1 MAAKNRDKLRQMAE
15 KNDILFRDRACPQC
29 GSRLAVCLKPQ
40 GTDAFPYL
48 NLGDPQ
54 AETAYYCPICRTY
67 HSTDGTFSPY
77 AQPPSS
83 PFAGDGKRYP
93 FTRAFVRDRVSRVL
107 FIQGIGA
114 LCVLPLLIHMLRA
127 TLQDFSLFNWAGTL
141 FCAMALFVLLYFFS
155 YYFRLLG
162 VCRRSFFELG
172 EKGVIFCDG
181 IASHYMPWEDFRLAE
196 AIPGQDGTEESYIF
210 DTATRSFVLN
220 QNLENHKEA
229 ALRIARRLRDTDV
242 PMNPRLL
249 HLVY

>member
-1 MAAKNRDKLRQMAE
+1 M
-15 KNDILFRDRACPQC
+15 
-29 GSRLAVCLKPQ
+29 
-40 GTDAFPYL
+40 
-48 NLGDPQ
+48 
-54 AETAYYCPICRTY
+54 
-67 HSTDGTFSPY
+67 
-77 AQPPSS
+77 
-83 PFAGDGKRYP
+83 
-93 FTRAFVRDRVSRVL
+93 L

-229 ALRIARRLRDTDV
+229 ALRIAHRLRDTDV

-249 HLVY
+249 HLIY

>member
-1 MAAKNRDKLRQMAE
+1 
-15 KNDILFRDRACPQC
+15 
-29 GSRLAVCLKPQ
+29 
-40 GTDAFPYL
+40 
-48 NLGDPQ
+48 
-54 AETAYYCPICRTY
+54 
-67 HSTDGTFSPY
+67 
-77 AQPPSS
+77 
-83 PFAGDGKRYP
+83 
-93 FTRAFVRDRVSRVL
+93 
-107 FIQGIGA
+107 
-114 LCVLPLLIHMLRA
+114 MLRS